1 VRCVTQEKRT
11 VFKKAVAAIVLGGLL
26 IASPAGFSHDDPK
39 PRHGGIVQ
47 VVNDVS
53 YELVIRDA
61 GVDIHVSDHGKPMS
75 TAGMTGKLTVM
86 VGAQRSDVDLVAAGD
101 KLEAKGVKLAK
112 GAKLVAALALPN
124 KKAVTVRF
132 AIK

>member
-1 VRCVTQEKRT
+1 MFNKVVT
-11 VFKKAVAAIVLGGLL
+11 AIVLGGLL
-26 IASPAGFSHDDPK
+26 IASPAGFSHEDPK
-39 PRHGGIVQ
+39 PRHGGIMQ

-53 YELVIRDA
+53 YELVIKDS

-86 VGAQRSDVDLVAAGD
+86 VGTQRSDVDLVAAGD
-101 KLEAKGVKLAK
+101 KLEVKGLKLAK
-112 GAKLVAALALPN
+112 GAKLVAALTLPN